1 MSNGLRTVLVM
12 MAHPDDPDFFCGG
25 TLALWAGQGYRL
37 RYVLATSG
45 DKGSNNLSLAPEAL
59 MALREQEQQA
69 AARCIGAEEPVFL
82 RHYDGELTDSPGI
95 TTPVG
100 AGDSPLSAGR
110 RGDHRPLAAIHR
122 LQARQ
127 SPRPSGDGRYGAGG
141 DFSGGRQP
149 ALFPRTDRVC
159 EGLTPHYPREVYL
172 ARPHTPDLE
181 IDVSRFIDK
190 KIAAIRQHQSQ
201 LSDPEVQL
209 ARVRQRALTDDGR
222 YVERFKRIVFQ

>member
-45 DKGSNNLSLAPEAL
+45 DKGSNNLELASETL

-82 RHYDGELTDSPGI
+82 RHYDGELTDSPELRRQLVRAI
-95 TTPVG
+95 RLFRPDVVVTT
-100 AGDSPLSAGR
+100 DPLRLYTGSKR
-110 RGDHRPLAAIHR
+110 VNHPDHRVMGATVLAAIFP
-122 LQARQ
+122 AAGN
-127 SPRPSGDGRYGAGG
+127 PR
-141 DFSGGRQP
+141 F
-149 ALFPRTDRVC
+149 FPEQIDY

-181 IDVSRFIDK
+181 IDVSRVIEK